1 MHTAYDTLGS
11 HALRKGPPARNVA
24 RGPAAAASARGWLA
38 VAFVLAAACLHGAEL
53 HIGNDGEPLTLDPH
67 RYNLRLEQTILGD
80 LFEGLTT
87 VDGEGRIVPGAAER
101 WETSEDGLTWTF
113 HLRKD
118 GRWSDSTSVTAHD
131 FVFSLRRLLNP
142 ATAASLAYFLY
153 PVVNAE
159 AINMGEMPAETLGV
173 GAIDDYT
180 LEIRLQQP
188 FPFLAERLFYP
199 TGSPVPEHVVAA
211 HGDDWVKA
219 GNMVTNGAFVL
230 DEWVPQGHVRLRKS
244 PAWRDAAS
252 TQLEAVTYHPTSD
265 RSAAYNRFLSGEI
278 DIIGDFPPGE
288 IKRLQAERGDET
300 HLSPLLS
307 IMYLV
312 FNTTATPFDDG
323 RVRRALALA
332 INRELITGRVLRSGE
347 VPSHSFVPP
356 LVAGFESHVA
366 PRTPDPATARAL
378 LAAAGYDEDN
388 PLEITLRHIAGD
400 DNKTVQ
406 VVIAAMWKAI
416 GVSTRLHHADL
427 ASHFAALRQGDFE
440 VAEAGWFGE
449 NNPEHYLELLMSA
462 TGDVNYGR
470 FEDAEYDSLMRRA
483 KATVSLSE
491 RIALMQQAEV
501 RGLSLDPVVPLY
513 SVTIRSLVRKGVQRL
528 ASEPAQRPSR
538 ALPRRGL
545 ICGFVAAPRRAGWQ
559 EMRLRG
565 DALAPRAKCDRLDLW
580 GQTHERLDGSNHRG
594 ARGSLPRARL
604 RDRCAVPYGR

>member
-1 MHTAYDTLGS
+1 MHTAYDTPRTP
-11 HALRKGPPARNVA
+11 HALRGSQPARNLA
-24 RGPAAAASARGWLA
+24 RWPAAAARTCGWLA
-38 VAFVLAAACLHGAEL
+38 ALFAFAAASLHAAEL
-53 HIGNDGEPLTLDPH
+53 HIGNGGEPLTLDPH

-87 VDGEGRIVPGAAER
+87 VDAHGRIVPGAAER
-101 WETSEDGLTWTF
+101 WETSDDGLTWTF

-118 GRWSDSTSVTAHD
+118 GRWSDGKPVTAHD

-153 PVVNAE
+153 PIAGAE
-159 AINMGEMPAETLGV
+159 AVNTGNDPPAALGV
-173 GAIDDYT
+173 QAGDDHT
-180 LEIRLQQP
+180 LEIRLAKP

-199 TGSPVPEHVVAA
+199 TGSPVPEHVVAE

-230 DEWVPQGHVRLRKS
+230 DEWVPQGHVRLRRN
-244 PAWRDAAS
+244 PAWRDAKRM
-252 TQLEAVTYHPTSD
+252 QLEAVTYHPTSD
-265 RSAAYNRFLSGEI
+265 RSAAYNRFLSGEL

-288 IKRLQAERGDET
+288 IKRLQAERGDEA

-312 FNTTATPFDDG
+312 FNTTAKPFDDA

-332 INRELITGRVLRSGE
+332 VNRELITSRVLKSGE
-347 VPSHSFVPP
+347 LPSHSFVPP
-356 LVAGFESHVA
+356 LVADFASGVA
-366 PRTPDPATARAL
+366 PRTPDPATARDL

-406 VVIAAMWKAI
+406 VAIASMWKAI

-449 NNPEHYLELLMSA
+449 NNPEHYLELLMST
-462 TGDVNYGR
+462 TGAVNYGR
-470 FEDAEYDSLMRRA
+470 FQDADYDSLMQRA
-483 KATVSLSE
+483 KATVSLAE

-513 SVTIRSLVRKGVQRL
+513 SVTIRSLVRKGVR
-528 ASEPAQRPSR
+528 
-538 ALPRRGL
+538 
-545 ICGFVAAPRRAGWQ
+545 GWQ
-559 EMRLRG
+559 ANPRNVHPARF
-565 DALAPRAKCDRLDLW
+565 LAD
-580 GQTHERLDGSNHRG
+580 
-594 ARGSLPRARL
+594 
-604 RDRCAVPYGR
+604 